1 TFDDAKALIYH
12 DLVRASLNEA
22 ARRALESFMETKGYE
37 YQSEFARKYFGEGK
51 AEGKAEGE
59 AEGEAKGKAEVVLKQ
74 LQLKFGGVPEAVVE
88 RVRSASVEELDGF
101 AERILFAESIDDV
114 LG

>member
-1 TFDDAKALIYH
+1 
-12 DLVRASLNEA
+12 
-22 ARRALESFMETKGYE
+22 METKGYE

-51 AEGKAEGE
+51 AEGKAE
-59 AEGEAKGKAEVVLKQ
+59 AEGQARLVLKQ
-74 LQLKFGGVPEAVVE
+74 VHLKFGALPEAVVE

-101 AERILFAESIDDV
+101 AERILVAGSIDDV